1 VRDLELLNSIKNFF
15 SIGSVSKTGTGFLKL
30 VSLINRLNKPI
41 SESLLSKLSQ
51 LSTIPYVEFE
61 VYPSINKVENLNPF

>member
-1 VRDLELLNSIKNFF
+1 MKLLILLIKKVHTY
-15 SIGSVSKTGTGFLKL
+15 IPGFLKL

-41 SESLLSKLSQ
+41 SESLLSKLPQ

-61 VYPSINKVENLNPF
+61 VYPSINKMENLNPF